1 MVSRAPLLLL
11 LAAPLGA
18 QAPLRYTVDL
28 TAPGGHAVAVTLQV
42 DSLAPGDSILQFAA
56 TAPGT
61 YQTMNIGRFVR
72 DLAARDADG
81 RPVAA
86 RQVAVNQW
94 RLAEPARVRTVS
106 WRVLDTRHAGV
117 SEFPVYP
124 MAGSAVEREHALLN
138 FHALVGFPA
147 ARQASPIALRLVR
160 PAGWEVATALPER
173 DGVFH
178 ADSYDHLV
186 DSPVL
191 TGRLTR
197 ATLCVTGVPVGIAAY
212 SPRGQITAAQLQGSM
227 RGMLEAA
234 GRFLGTLPV
243 DRYVFLFDFSDAGEG
258 AARGAWEHSYSSAY
272 TLDEAPFSEA
282 VGAGITSI
290 AAHEFFHVVTPL
302 NIHSE
307 VVERFNYERPV
318 PSRHLWLYEGTTEWA
333 AQKMQQEGGLVPLER
348 YLATLAQKAQID
360 RRRYDPKYSLTDLAR
375 TSFTEEGA
383 RQYGNI
389 YMRGALVAG
398 LLDIHLLRRSGGARG
413 LRALVLD
420 LAREYGKARPF
431 PEDSLIDLVAART
444 GPDVR
449 QFFARYVE
457 GAERLPLREYYGWL
471 GIDVVED
478 PNGMVVRLAARP
490 DATPGQMRLREAWL
504 RGGEPPAVTAPA
516 AAGCSER

>member
-1 MVSRAPLLLL
+1 
-11 LAAPLGA
+11 
-18 QAPLRYTVDL
+18 
-28 TAPGGHAVAVTLQV
+28 
-42 DSLAPGDSILQFAA
+42 
-56 TAPGT
+56 
-61 YQTMNIGRFVR
+61 
-72 DLAARDADG
+72 
-81 RPVAA
+81 
-86 RQVAVNQW
+86 
-94 RLAEPARVRTVS
+94 
-106 WRVLDTRHAGV
+106 
-117 SEFPVYP
+117 
-124 MAGSAVEREHALLN
+124 
-138 FHALVGFPA
+138 
-147 ARQASPIALRLVR
+147 
-160 PAGWEVATALPER
+160 
-173 DGVFH
+173 
-178 ADSYDHLV
+178 
-186 DSPVL
+186 
-191 TGRLTR
+191 
-197 ATLCVTGVPVGIAAY
+197 
-212 SPRGQITAAQLQGSM
+212 
-227 RGMLEAA
+227 
-234 GRFLGTLPV
+234 
-243 DRYVFLFDFSDAGEG
+243 
-258 AARGAWEHSYSSAY
+258 
-272 TLDEAPFSEA
+272 

-490 DATPGQMRLREAWL
+490 DATPEQMRLREAWL
-504 RGGEPPAVTAPA
+504 RGGEAPPATRAAPG
-516 AAGCSER
+516 GC